1 MSVRF
6 VHAAD
11 LHLDSPFVGIG
22 VSAPPSVLRTL
33 RDATFATYDK
43 IIDLCIDERVDA
55 LLVAGDIYDGADRS
69 LRAQQK
75 FVAGLDRL
83 HEAGIRSFV
92 CHGNHDHLAGWE
104 AKLAMP
110 ASCHRFGK
118 QIEAVPFDPA
128 NPTRGMVYGMSY
140 PQQKVL
146 ENVARQFRRDQAEG
160 IAIGLL
166 HCNVGGNTG
175 HEPYAPC
182 TVDDLVEAGMDYWA
196 LGHVHTAQVLK
207 AQSPAIV
214 YPGNPQGRHPNET
227 GARGVYLVSI
237 DNLGNVDIEPRTMDV
252 VRWAAIE
259 VSILGLDVE
268 QDLLDR
274 IETAVAKAQDDADG
288 RDLVYRLSL
297 SGTGSL
303 HGFLQRQATLDDIRE
318 GLNRMPGTPF
328 AWCGRVESETRPVF
342 DRERARDAGDFLS
355 EVLTIVDAA
364 RGDPDLRTELT
375 ACIDALYGHAGARK
389 YLKDRVPEGEDLDE
403 LIADAELRIAEYLAG
418 DSAR

>member
-1 MSVRF
+1 MPMRF

-22 VSAPPSVLRTL
+22 GSVPEFVAKTL

-43 IIDLCIDERVDA
+43 IIDLCIDEGVDA

-128 NPTRGMVYGMSY
+128 NPARGMVYGMSF

-146 ENVARQFRRDQAEG
+146 DNVARQFRRNQAEG

-166 HCNVGGNTG
+166 HCNVGGNPG

-182 TVDDLVEAGMDYWA
+182 TVNDLVEAGMDYWA
-196 LGHVHTAQVLK
+196 LGHVHTAQVLR

-227 GARGVYLVSI
+227 GPRGVYLVSI
-237 DNLGNVDIEPRTMDV
+237 DDGGVVTIESRPMDF
-252 VRWAAIE
+252 VRWATIT
-259 VSILGLDVE
+259 VSIAALDTE
-268 QDLLDR
+268 QDLLNR
-274 IETAVAKAQDDADG
+274 IAAEVAKAQDDAGG
-288 RDLVYRLSL
+288 RELVYRLSL
-297 SGTGSL
+297 TGQGPL
-303 HGFLQRQATLDDIRE
+303 HAFLQRPKVVDEIRAGRNE
-318 GLNRMPGTPF
+318 SQGTPF
-328 AWCGRVESETRPVF
+328 AWCGRIEDKTRPLF
-342 DRERARDAGDFLS
+342 DRQRALQAGDFLS

-364 RGDPDLRTELT
+364 RDDPELRTELT
-375 ACIDALYGHAGARK
+375 ADLQDFYGHDRARK
-389 YLKDRVPEGEDLDE
+389 YLKDQFPEGGALDE
-403 LIADAELRIAEYLAG
+403 IIADAENRVAEYLAG
-418 DSAR
+418 